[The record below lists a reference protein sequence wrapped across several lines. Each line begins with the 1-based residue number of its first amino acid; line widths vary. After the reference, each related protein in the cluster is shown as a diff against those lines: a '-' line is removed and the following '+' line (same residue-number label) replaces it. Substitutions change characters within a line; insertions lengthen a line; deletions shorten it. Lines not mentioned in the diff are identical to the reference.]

1 MKFTIYP
8 AVDLRDGSV
17 VRLEQGDPERQTTF
31 GSDAGEMARKW
42 VKAGARWLHV
52 VNLDGAFDEAGSAN
66 WQVLPEIAAAGAEVQ
81 FGGGLRSLEDAARAL
96 QAGVSRIVLGTSA
109 VENPDLVAE
118 LVQRYGSDRV
128 AVGIDARDGQV
139 RTRGWQSNASLSS
152 LSLAMQ
158 MRALGIQRVIYT
170 DIARD
175 GLLRGVNGE
184 ATRQLAQESGLSV
197 IASGGASSLDDVRAA
212 AALAPSGVDGL
223 IIGRALYD
231 GRISL
236 EEALAIAAKA
246 SNT

>member
-8 AVDLRDGSV
+8 AVDLRNGSV

-52 VNLDGAFDEAGSAN
+52 VNLDGAFNEAGSAN

-139 RTRGWQSNASLSS
+139 RTRGWQSNASISS

-175 GLLRGVNGE
+175 GLLHGVNGE
-184 ATRQLAQESGLSV
+184 VTRQLAQESGLSV
-197 IASGGASSLDDVRAA
+197 IASGGAGSLDDVRAA

-231 GRISL
+231 DRISL

>member
-96 QAGVSRIVLGTSA
+96 Q
-109 VENPDLVAE
+109 
-118 LVQRYGSDRV
+118 
-128 AVGIDARDGQV
+128 
-139 RTRGWQSNASLSS
+139 
-152 LSLAMQ
+152 
-158 MRALGIQRVIYT
+158 
-170 DIARD
+170 
-175 GLLRGVNGE
+175 
-184 ATRQLAQESGLSV
+184 
-197 IASGGASSLDDVRAA
+197 
-212 AALAPSGVDGL
+212 
-223 IIGRALYD
+223 
-231 GRISL
+231 
-236 EEALAIAAKA
+236 
-246 SNT
+246 

>member
-8 AVDLRDGSV
+8 AVDLRNGSV

-81 FGGGLRSLEDAARAL
+81 FGGGLRSLEDAERAL
-96 QAGVSRIVLGTSA
+96 QAGVSRIVLGTAA

-139 RTRGWQSNASLSS
+139 RTRGWQSNASISS

-175 GLLRGVNGE
+175 GLLHGVNGE

-212 AALAPSGVDGL
+212 TALAPSGVDGL

-231 GRISL
+231 DRISL

>member
-1 MKFTIYP
+1 LKFTIYP

-139 RTRGWQSNASLSS
+139 RTRGWQSNASISS

-197 IASGGASSLDDVRAA
+197 IASGGAGSLDDVRAA
-212 AALAPSGVDGL
+212 TALAPSGVDGL

>member
-1 MKFTIYP
+1 LKFTIYP

-96 QAGVSRIVLGTSA
+96 QAGVSRIVLGTVA

-118 LVQRYGSDRV
+118 LVHRYGSDRV

-139 RTRGWQSNASLSS
+139 RTRGWHCSASISS

-197 IASGGASSLDDVRAA
+197 IASGGAGSLDDVRAA
-212 AALAPSGVDGL
+212 TALAPSGVDGL

-231 GRISL
+231 DRISL